1 MDKDE
6 IQDDIRMNTNDIE
19 IRPECIPSNQK
30 ISSVQENESKGTAI
44 DHSIMNSEC
53 DENLLLDNS
62 STIAN
67 EVVSEQV
74 PNMFSEQLPEIKSV
88 FGSLL
93 EQIWSGNWSTLKP
106 IPFKDTLEI
115 FHPQFRGAHQQDCQV
130 DCRK

>member
-1 MDKDE
+1 
-6 IQDDIRMNTNDIE
+6 MNTNDIE
-19 IRPECIPSNQK
+19 THPTCLPSNQK
-30 ISSVQENESKGTAI
+30 LSLAEENESKDTAI
-44 DHSIMNSEC
+44 DHTIMNSER
-53 DENLLLDNS
+53 DEHLLLDNS

-67 EVVSEQV
+67 EVLSEQV
-74 PNMFSEQLPEIKSV
+74 ADIFSEQLPEIKGV